1 MKRILT
7 TLTVLLLTPLSS
19 LCAGELK
26 PAAMFSDHML
36 RMARK
41 SRSRIA

>member
-7 TLTVLLLTPLSS
+7 TLTVLLLTPLNAD
-19 LCAGELK
+19 CAGELK

-41 SRSRIA
+41 SRTQIA

>member
-7 TLTVLLLTPLSS
+7 TITVLLLTLLSS

-26 PAAMFSDHML
+26 LAAMFSEHFD
-36 RMARK
+36 RK
-41 SRSRIA
+41 QRR